1 MSSKSNAGKY
11 ALLATLLILALAAL
25 ACSLPG
31 TSPEPTQAPQAP
43 QATSAPG
50 GETQPTAKP
59 AEATRAP
66 AEATAAPKPTAKP
79 TESGPEAV
87 PTIEGLDKLDSYRQT
102 ILVRMEAD
110 GQQTGEISM
119 VEEWVREPPAKH
131 LTMNMGELVI
141 ETITIGA
148 KNWVKFGDTWMET
161 ETGSD
166 DMSSS
171 LSDFNYN
178 EGDLIYV
185 GSESVNGVN
194 CKHYSFD
201 QTQEID
207 TDTGKTKAHV
217 TGEVW
222 IADESGLPTI
232 TVRMRA
238 TIDGAIFTLPGMATP
253 TAPENSKTYMELDV
267 TDINQPIEI
276 NPPEM

>member
-1 MSSKSNAGKY
+1 MSSTSNAGKL
-11 ALLATLLILALAAL
+11 ALLAALLILALAAL

-31 TSPEPTQAPQAP
+31 TNPEPTQAPQA
-43 QATSAPG
+43 TSVPG

-59 AEATRAP
+59 AEATAVP
-66 AEATAAPKPTAKP
+66 GQATAAPKPTARP
-79 TESGPEAV
+79 TEAGGPEPL
-87 PTIEGLDKLDSYRQT
+87 PTIVGLDKLDSYRQT
-102 ILVRMEAD
+102 ILIRMEAD
-110 GQQTGEISM
+110 GEQTSEISM

-131 LTMNMGELVI
+131 LTMNMGDLVI
-141 ETITIGA
+141 ETITIGD
-148 KNWVKFGDTWMET
+148 KNWVKFGDSWMET
-161 ETGSD
+161 EAGSD

-171 LSDFNYN
+171 LSDFDYD
-178 EGDLIYV
+178 EGDLTYL

-207 TDTGKTKAHV
+207 TDTGKTVAHV
-217 TGEVW
+217 VGEVW

-238 TIDGAIFTLPGMATP
+238 TIDGAIFTMPGAATP